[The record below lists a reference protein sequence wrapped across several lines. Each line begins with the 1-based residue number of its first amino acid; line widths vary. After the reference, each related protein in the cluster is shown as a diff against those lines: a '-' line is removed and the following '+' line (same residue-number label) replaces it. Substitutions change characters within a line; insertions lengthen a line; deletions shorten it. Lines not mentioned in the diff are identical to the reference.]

1 MTFPEIIEC
10 FEVTEDGPTFQKL
23 TGQAHP
29 ALASE
34 IQGKSILI
42 LPSHGTDDAF
52 YAGSLDVLDYL
63 NENQLNA
70 DLFSTDEEY
79 KELSLHGADLWLG
92 TFIFKSVV
100 IPIFCGV
107 ISAYIYDKLKAEP
120 DDKIS
125 LKFIV
130 EKKDESSA
138 TVSYDGRVEDVEK
151 ALNAVKKFTDD

>member
-1 MTFPEIIEC
+1 MTFPEIIER
-10 FEVTEDGPTFQKL
+10 FEITEDGPTFQKL
-23 TGQAHP
+23 IGQASS

-34 IQGKSILI
+34 IQGKSVLI

-52 YAGSLDVLDYL
+52 YAGSLDILDYL

-92 TFIFKSVV
+92 TFIFQSVV
-100 IPIFCGV
+100 VPIFCGV
-107 ISAYIYDKLKAEP
+107 ISSYIYDKLKAKP

-130 EKKDESSA
+130 EKKDKSSA
-138 TVSYDGRVEDVEK
+138 TVSYDGRVENVDK
-151 ALNAVKKFTDD
+151 ALNAVRQFTDD